1 MKRTAARTLVRD
13 EGRIILVARLLAL
26 LLALA
31 LSSTSAALVVLIQ
44 VPGDYE
50 TIAEALASA
59 PDGAVI
65 EIAAGS
71 YRESLIVE
79 RPVSLRPADD
89 GEVLLTASDDVPVIS
104 IMDTQSVSIEGLTIV
119 GGEYGI
125 FITRSQD
132 ITIQDNL
139 VSDSRLTGIKV
150 RLGAADILDNTVINA
165 QSPYGMGIH
174 VTNTTQWPA
183 SRVAGNLVFGN
194 ARSGVYTNMT
204 GMIEITDNVVTD
216 NGQHGIAVT
225 EMSHADVMGN
235 ILVDNATTG
244 IQLLDMSMAHICD
257 NTVSDTRS
265 GNESPT
271 IRQGNGI
278 TVDYHSEATL
288 SGNTIMGSAQN
299 GISILFGSIVFLH
312 DNTIEDSE
320 AQSVFVDESEALE
333 GSGCSSDE

>member
-235 ILVDNATTG
+235 IL
-244 IQLLDMSMAHICD
+244 
-257 NTVSDTRS
+257 S
-265 GNESPT
+265 G
-271 IRQGNGI
+271 
-278 TVDYHSEATL
+278 
-288 SGNTIMGSAQN
+288 
-299 GISILFGSIVFLH
+299 
-312 DNTIEDSE
+312 
-320 AQSVFVDESEALE
+320 
-333 GSGCSSDE
+333 